1 MKRNTTAKSSFTLPP
16 DEHARVLRL
25 KRMLG
30 ARSNTDVIRRSLRV
44 LEETVSRDALRARF
58 RDAAKKVRRMT
69 TEELRA
75 LDAVSGDG
83 LDGE

>member
-1 MKRNTTAKSSFTLPP
+1 MKRHTAVKSSFTLPA
-16 DEHARVLRL
+16 EERARVLRL
-25 KRMLG
+25 RRILG

-58 RDAAKKVRRMT
+58 RDAARKVRRGT
-69 TEELRA
+69 LEEIRDLE
-75 LDAVSGDG
+75 AVIGDG